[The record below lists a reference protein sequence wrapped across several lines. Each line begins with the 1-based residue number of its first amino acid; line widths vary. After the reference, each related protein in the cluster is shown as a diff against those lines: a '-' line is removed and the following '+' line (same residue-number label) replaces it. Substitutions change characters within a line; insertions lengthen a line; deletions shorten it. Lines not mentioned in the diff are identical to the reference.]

1 MSGVNPT
8 VWSETLELINT
19 KLARGMEIQGSPL
32 LAEFVLRGFEQK
44 LSELYE
50 DFQQG
55 EISLG
60 YLAEQLGISPWEA
73 VHLLKERG
81 LRTTNL

>member
-1 MSGVNPT
+1 M
-8 VWSETLELINT
+8 
-19 KLARGMEIQGSPL
+19 
-32 LAEFVLRGFEQK
+32 AEFVLRGFEQK

-50 DFQQG
+50 KFQQG

-73 VHLLKERG
+73 VYLLKERG

>member
-1 MSGVNPT
+1 MSGLNLQ
-8 VWSETLELINT
+8 VWNETLELINT
-19 KLARGMEIQGSPL
+19 KLAKGMEIKKSPL
-32 LAEFVLRGFEQK
+32 LTELVLRGFEQK

-50 DFQQG
+50 EFQQG

-60 YLAEQLGISPWEA
+60 YLAEQLGISSWEA